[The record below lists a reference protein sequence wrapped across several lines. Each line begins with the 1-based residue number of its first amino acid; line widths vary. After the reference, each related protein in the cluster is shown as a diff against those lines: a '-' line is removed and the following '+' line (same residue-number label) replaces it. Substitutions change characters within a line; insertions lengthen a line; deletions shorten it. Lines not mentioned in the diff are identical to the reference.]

1 MTKKNN
7 FKVALAVFAMAA
19 LPTRAVV
26 HAQGIPSQIAALQ
39 TQLNSL
45 QATVSVLEEQ
55 VGSLQTNNAALQSQV
70 NTLQTQL
77 LAVQSNHALLL
88 GPFVSVDPNPEI
100 GVIGPNIVFTGA
112 NIHIVSGSGTTN
124 DFTGLGNLIIGYDED
139 PASVPASVSSVVVPL
154 AAGDRS
160 GSHNLVIGRW
170 NRFSQFAFGGIAA
183 GELNTISGEASS
195 VTGGL
200 WNVVLGQ
207 YASVSGGFRNQAW
220 GIESSVSGGTFNF
233 AEGQYSTVSGG
244 DNNYFRAVAS
254 NITGGVS
261 NICDGNFA
269 VVLGGT
275 NLTVTNNL
283 SILPQPPFP

>member
-1 MTKKNN
+1 MSKICLNLT
-7 FKVALAVFAMAA
+7 LAVLLSATI
-19 LPTRAVV
+19 LRSESV
-26 HAQGIPSQIAALQ
+26 HAQSIPSQLAALQ
-39 TQLNSL
+39 AQVTSL
-45 QATVSVLEEQ
+45 QATVSTLEKQ
-55 VGSLQTNNAALQSQV
+55 VGDLQTNNAALQSQV

-77 LAVQSNHALLL
+77 AVVQSNNALLL
-88 GPFVSVDPNPEI
+88 GPFVNIDPNPEI
-100 GVIGPNIVFTGA
+100 GVIGPNIIFSGA
-112 NIHIVSGSGTTN
+112 NIHIVSGSGATK

-139 PASVPASVSSVVVPL
+139 PASVPSSVSSVPVPL

-200 WNVVLGQ
+200 WNVVLGD

-220 GIESSVSGGTFNF
+220 GTESSVSGGIFNF

-244 DNNYFRAVAS
+244 DNNFSRAVAS
-254 NITGGVS
+254 SILGGANNIS
-261 NICDGNFA
+261 DGNFA
-269 VVLGGT
+269 VVLGGI